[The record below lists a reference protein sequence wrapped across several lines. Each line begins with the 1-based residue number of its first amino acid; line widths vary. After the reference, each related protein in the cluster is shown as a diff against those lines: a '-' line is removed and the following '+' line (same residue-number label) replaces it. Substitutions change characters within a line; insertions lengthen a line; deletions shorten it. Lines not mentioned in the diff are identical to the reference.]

1 MRDIQHNYD
10 DFMEFLADAMEPLA
24 RIAADPEVAA
34 VFRENKPVVTLA
46 KPLLKA
52 HRDDMAEVLAAL
64 NGDTVEGFKAKFNA
78 VEAVNAML
86 RMLSDPDM
94 KTVFPYA
101 EQMTGAASSGSAS
114 ENTEN
119 RE

>member
-52 HRDDMAEVLAAL
+52 HRDDMAAVLAAL
-64 NGDTVEGFKAKFNA
+64 KGDTVDGFKAGFNA
-78 VEAVNAML
+78 VEALNSML

-94 KTVFPYA
+94 KTVFPCA
-101 EQMTGAASSGSAS
+101 EQMTGAASSGSAP
-114 ENTEN
+114 ENGQE
-119 RE
+119 

>member
-52 HRDDMAEVLAAL
+52 HRDDMAAALAAL
-64 NGDTVEGFKAKFNA
+64 N
-78 VEAVNAML
+78 
-86 RMLSDPDM
+86 
-94 KTVFPYA
+94 
-101 EQMTGAASSGSAS
+101 
-114 ENTEN
+114 
-119 RE
+119 